1 MEKVMEIY
9 KVMEYFIFLDVLK
22 NCEYYL
28 LIIQKKKCFNLYH
41 VSM

>member
-1 MEKVMEIY
+1 MEKVIDIY

-28 LIIQKKKCFNLYH
+28 LIIKKKRKKF
-41 VSM
+41 